1 MEEKNVTYLSKY
13 TWGPMISAVVKLIPI
28 YHPKNKMRL
37 REVSNL
43 PKVTELGKHKAGV

>member
-1 MEEKNVTYLSKY
+1 ML
-13 TWGPMISAVVKLIPI
+13 SAVFKLIPT

-43 PKVTELGKHKAGV
+43 PKVREVCKCKAGI